1 MSNKSLRLG
10 LARRVLNESSEI
22 SLSARLVSHARGVAV
37 SLTRN
42 LAHLRLRAVKV
53 QRGYES
59 ALPQAGKV
67 HLVVI
72 AQL

>member
-22 SLSARLVSHARGVAV
+22 SLSARLVSHAGKVPV
-37 SLTRN
+37 SLLPGT
-42 LAHLRLRAVKV
+42 LPICLRSKYSVV
-53 QRGYES
+53 MSQRCRR
-59 ALPQAGKV
+59 QGKV